1 MKPLTERGSI
11 RVDAEDEEMLT
22 NETSVHK
29 GTLSEQD
36 TGMGHVFIM

>member
-22 NETSVHK
+22 NETSVHT
-29 GTLSEQD
+29 GSEQD